1 MQNLS
6 SSVVSRLEALEDN
19 QLERDSLGVDFAA
32 LVAELS
38 AMNLSVKTLTEAMN

>member
-1 MQNLS
+1 MQNLCVS
-6 SSVVSRLEALEDN
+6 IVSRLEALEDN

-38 AMNLSVKTLTEAMN
+38 AINFSVKTLTEAMN